1 MFQRAT
7 PAVTTIMVRSSR
19 GTASPFVD
27 AASSIPPKNRIT
39 PRTGM
44 GNRERQNTG
53 QHVAP
58 RDRRD
63 VQGWESEGWDQ
74 TAEVLHQGRIEA
86 QSSYRA
92 VPEKH
97 EHRGE
102 AWPFEEQ
109 ERQRRSRDRED
120 WPSAHE

>member
-1 MFQRAT
+1 M
-7 PAVTTIMVRSSR
+7 
-19 GTASPFVD
+19 
-27 AASSIPPKNRIT
+27 
-39 PRTGM
+39 
-44 GNRERQNTG
+44 
-53 QHVAP
+53 
-58 RDRRD
+58 
-63 VQGWESEGWDQ
+63 QGLESEGWDQ
-74 TAEVLHQGRIEA
+74 TAEILHQGRIEA

-120 WPSAHE
+120 WPSAHEVHAFEHEAET